1 MDCRRSLTKK
11 QGSFTVEAALIMPVI
26 LGIIVLLIY
35 IACFLF
41 DRCTIEYAVRTA
53 CMMGV
58 YEEGRYS
65 AEQHIDSIL
74 PPKLILDWDTQ
85 AQVSEDD
92 NRLTVT
98 VSAVPKLYMKRF
110 IHSAYALKHFCPN
123 Y

>member
-1 MDCRRSLTKK
+1 
-11 QGSFTVEAALIMPVI
+11 MPVI
-26 LGIIVLLIY
+26 LGVIVLLIY

-65 AEQHIDSIL
+65 VEQHIDSVL
-74 PPKLILDWDTQ
+74 SPKLILDWDTQ
-85 AQVSEDD
+85 AEIIEDD

>member
-26 LGIIVLLIY
+26 LGVIVLLIY

-65 AEQHIDSIL
+65 VEQHIDSVL
-74 PPKLILDWDTQ
+74 SPKLILDWDTQ
-85 AQVSEDD
+85 AEIIEDD